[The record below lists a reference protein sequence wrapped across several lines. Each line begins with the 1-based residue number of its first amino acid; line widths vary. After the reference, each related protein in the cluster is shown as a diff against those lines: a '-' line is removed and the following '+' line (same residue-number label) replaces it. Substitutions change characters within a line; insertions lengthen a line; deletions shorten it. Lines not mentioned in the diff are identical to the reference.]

1 MSKLRILLVDDHAIV
16 REGYKMLLQNSDN
29 IDVCAEASTG
39 EEACKLFTEESP
51 DLVIMDLS
59 LPGIGG
65 IGAIS
70 RIIARQADAKI
81 IVFTM
86 HDNISFINQ
95 AMNAGAVG
103 YLSKQSAP
111 EMMLDVIKKVM
122 EGEIFVDPSIA
133 PPGFSLEKSLAD
145 ESAPLSNLSSREFEI
160 FCLLAQGNNTSEISK
175 RLSLS
180 YKTVANYS
188 TQIKSKLN
196 IVTLADLTRIAI
208 RYKVI
213 EA

>member
-1 MSKLRILLVDDHAIV
+1 MGKIRILLVDDHAIV
-16 REGYKMLLQNSDN
+16 REGYKVLLHNADN
-29 IDVCAEASTG
+29 INVCAEAATG
-39 EEACKLFTEESP
+39 EEACKLYVEKQP

-65 IGAIS
+65 IGAINRIVS
-70 RIIARQADAKI
+70 RDVDAKI

-86 HDNISFINQ
+86 HDNISFITQ
-95 AMNAGAVG
+95 ALNSGAKG

-111 EMMLDVIKKVM
+111 EMMFDVIEKVM
-122 EGEIFVDPSIA
+122 RGEVFVDPSIA
-133 PPGFSLEKSLAD
+133 PPGFSLEKL
-145 ESAPLSNLSSREFEI
+145 SAEDTPLDKLSSREFEI
-160 FCLLAQGNNTSEISK
+160 FYLLAQGNNTSEISK

-188 TQIKSKLN
+188 TQIKSKLDV
-196 IVTLADLTRIAI
+196 VTLADLTRIAI